1 MYADKTRQ
9 DKTKKEETKRFG
21 TGRELDGTRLAL
33 CDTLP
38 QFNGRFKVF
47 VGTMSELKRIVREQK
62 HPPNIKK
69 KLCCRLR
76 SFVIST
82 LTSLRTQLKNKKQN
96 KNKINEP
103 VGKFTCNVIY

>member
-21 TGRELDGTRLAL
+21 TGRELGGTRLVL

-47 VGTMSELKRIVREQK
+47 VGTMSELKRIDRERTK
-62 HPPNIKK
+62 
-69 KLCCRLR
+69 
-76 SFVIST
+76 
-82 LTSLRTQLKNKKQN
+82 TSPKYKEKAVLQVAHFRYLH
-96 KNKINEP
+96 IN
-103 VGKFTCNVIY
+103 FT